1 MGAVE
6 YKHGMFGWADLMS
19 KDPADSKA
27 FYGDLFGWT
36 AQDVPAGPGQVYTL
50 FMRGEDM
57 VAGLGE
63 MAPEM
68 QEQGVPPIWNSYIG
82 VDDVDAVVARVESL
96 GGTVFMPPMDVMES
110 GRMAMIA
117 DPSGGGV
124 SLWQA
129 KEHNGA
135 DVMSEPNTMAW
146 NELMTR
152 DTAAAQ
158 KFFTE
163 LLGWSYQD
171 MDMGEMGT
179 YHIIMLDDR
188 PVGGMMTIPDEMPA
202 EVPAHWDVYFAVEDV
217 DAMAAKV
224 TELGGSIMMPPTDIS
239 VGRFAYVSDRSGA
252 GFALFKDAAPPE
264 S

>member
-1 MGAVE
+1 MGAADL
-6 YKHGMFGWADLMS
+6 KHGMFGWADLMT

-36 AQDVPAGPGQVYTL
+36 GRDVPAGPGQVYTL
-50 FMRGEDM
+50 CLRGEDM

-63 MAPEM
+63 MPAEM
-68 QEQGVPPIWNSYIG
+68 KEQGVPPVWNSFIR
-82 VDDVDAVVARVESL
+82 VDDVDEVVGRVESL
-96 GGTVFMPPMDVMES
+96 GGAIFMPPMDVLDS
-110 GRMAMIA
+110 GRMAMIS

-124 SLWQA
+124 AFWQPKGHA
-129 KEHNGA
+129 GA
-135 DVMSEPNTMAW
+135 DVLGEPNTMAW

-179 YHIIMLDDR
+179 YHIIMLGDR
-188 PVGGMMTIPDEMPA
+188 PVGGMMTIPDDMPA
-202 EVPAHWDVYFAVEDV
+202 DVPAHWDVYFAVEDV
-217 DAMAAKV
+217 DAKAAQV
-224 TELGGSIMMPPTDIS
+224 VELGGSIMMPPTDIS

-252 GFALFKDAAPPE
+252 NFALFKDAGMPE